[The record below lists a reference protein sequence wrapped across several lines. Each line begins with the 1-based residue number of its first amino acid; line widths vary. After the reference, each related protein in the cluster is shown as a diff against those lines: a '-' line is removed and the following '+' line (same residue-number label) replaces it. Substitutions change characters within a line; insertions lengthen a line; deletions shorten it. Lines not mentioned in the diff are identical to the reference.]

1 MLGHE
6 SQLLTGTLCAVFHCW
21 EWKKLSMKWK
31 KGSQPAESHH
41 SSSRRGPAAEGLP
54 WVSALLTSA
63 KLPASSRKKPRCRK
77 SPLQPQNSLSACAES
92 ELPTAGAVGTH
103 LSHATGRGQ
112 PQRAAG
118 KPCVPGMRLKPE
130 PAASF
135 TLCIFSFRHAG
146 IDFFFFFL
154 QLRRRS
160 FNPTQNMQL

>member
-92 ELPTAGAVGTH
+92 ELPTAGHPPFPCNRQGTTAKSCWKT
-103 LSHATGRGQ
+103 LRPRNATQTG
-112 PQRAAG
+112 
-118 KPCVPGMRLKPE
+118 
-130 PAASF
+130 ASSQ
-135 TLCIFSFRHAG
+135 LYPLHIF
-146 IDFFFFFL
+146 L
-154 QLRRRS
+154 
-160 FNPTQNMQL
+160 